1 MTMTALDQ
9 EVIAVHAAEE
19 QLRAQI
25 RDAAIAKIGA
35 QGFRTPIRAIAAA
48 AGLSADVVIDLYGSK
63 RNLLKACDDHVVE
76 TIRTSKSQALQS
88 RDPATW
94 RAALA
99 GIESYAPLMAYLVR
113 SIEDGQSLAD
123 GLLDRMIENVIDYLD
138 DGVRAGTVKPSR
150 NPRARAKFLALSNAG
165 GFLLY
170 RHRHP
175 TPRDMAAVLRD
186 YAADMIEPALELYSS
201 GLMADTTMLDA
212 LAEPLA
218 RQRNGAHH
226 RSLVPPA
233 SPDSTV
239 NVPPTSPAR

>member
-1 MTMTALDQ
+1 MSATDQ
-9 EVIAVHAAEE
+9 EVIAVRAAEE

-48 AGLSADVVIDLYGSK
+48 AGLSADVVMDLYGSK
-63 RNLLKACDDHVVE
+63 RNLVKACDDYVVE
-76 TIRTSKSQALQS
+76 TIRTSKTQALQS
-88 RDPATW
+88 HDPASW

-99 GIESYAPLMAYLVR
+99 GIEAYAPLMAYLVR
-113 SIEDGQSLAD
+113 SVEEGQGLGD
-123 GLLDRMIENVIDYLD
+123 GLLDRMIENVVDYLD

-150 NPRARAKFLALSNAG
+150 DPRARAMFLALSNAG

-186 YAADMIEPALELYSS
+186 YVTDMIAPALELYGE
-201 GLMADTTMLDA
+201 GLIADTTMLDA

-218 RQRNGAHH
+218 HQRNGAHH
-226 RSLVPPA
+226 RSLVPPD
-233 SPDSTV
+233 SPGSMV